1 MSHAALPD
9 DIETLKRLVIG
20 RDAMIAKLMAEIAR
34 LKRWRFGRS
43 AERMDATLQQLQ
55 LLLDDLQVPAISEH
69 SENDPIVQEAL
80 PLAESTQ
87 PSAAPRVT
95 TLRRAPRALPAHLPR
110 ETIMHSP
117 ASCHCPDCG
126 TVMRKLGEDISEMLD
141 FVPGYFKVLRHI
153 RPKFSC
159 AHCSRIIQ
167 LPAPARP
174 IERGLPAPGLLAQVI
189 VAKYGDHC
197 PLYRQHAI
205 YRRSGVDLDRA
216 ILADWVG
223 GAARLLE
230 PLVESLGRYVRAG
243 EKLHADDT
251 PVPVLDPGRGKTKTG
266 RLWTYVRDDRPAAGA
281 DPPAVWYRY
290 SPDRKAEHPQAHL
303 RGFRGILQADA
314 YSGFAPLYATGAILE
329 ASCWAHARRK
339 FYDLFVADR
348 SPIATEAL
356 RRIGAL
362 YAVEREI
369 RGCPPAQRALAR
381 QHRVGPLLDALQEWL
396 SATLQTV
403 SAKSEL
409 AGAIRYALTR
419 WTSLTRYRD
428 DGRIEIDNNSAERS
442 IRPLVLGRR
451 NYLFAGSDAG
461 GERAANIYSL
471 IGTALLNGMDPYL
484 YLRHVLERIA
494 EHPINRI
501 DQLLPWNVAATL
513 PEQRRQAA

>member
-9 DIETLKRLVIG
+9 DIETLKRLVVG

-55 LLLDDLQVPAISEH
+55 LLLDDLQVPA
-69 SENDPIVQEAL
+69 ENAIEQEAL
-80 PLAESTQ
+80 PAEESTHA
-87 PSAAPRVT
+87 SAAPKVT
-95 TLRRAPRALPAHLPR
+95 RLRRVPRALPAHLPR
-110 ETIMHSP
+110 ETIVHSP

-126 TVMRKLGEDISEMLD
+126 AMMRKLGEDISEMLD

-159 AHCSRIIQ
+159 GHCARIVQ
-167 LPAPARP
+167 LPAPSRP
-174 IERGLPAPGLLAQVI
+174 LERALPGPGLLAQVI
-189 VAKYGDHC
+189 VAKYADHC
-197 PLYRQHAI
+197 PLYRQQGI

-216 ILADWVG
+216 TLAEWVG
-223 GAARLLE
+223 GASRLLD
-230 PLVESLGRYVRAG
+230 PLVEALGRYVRAA

-251 PVPVLDPGRGKTKTG
+251 PVPVLDPGRGKTRTG
-266 RLWTYVRDDRPAAGA
+266 RLWTYVRDDRPAASG

-290 SPDRKAEHPQAHL
+290 SPDRKAEHPHTHL
-303 RGFRGILQADA
+303 RDFRGILQADA
-314 YSGFAPLYATGAILE
+314 YSGFAPLYAGGEIRE
-329 ASCWAHARRK
+329 AACWAHARRK
-339 FYDLFVADR
+339 FYDLYVADR
-348 SPIATEAL
+348 SPIATEAI

-362 YAVEREI
+362 YAIEREI
-369 RGCPPAQRALAR
+369 RGHLPTQRALVR
-381 QHRVGPLLDALQEWL
+381 QQRAGPLLDSLQQWL

-409 AGAIRYALTR
+409 AGAIRYALVR
-419 WTSLTRYRD
+419 WTALTRYRD
-428 DGRIEIDNNSAERS
+428 DGRVEIDNNTAERS

-451 NYLFAGSDAG
+451 NYMFVGADVG

-484 YLRHVLERIA
+484 YLHHVLERIA

-501 DQLLPWNVAATL
+501 DQLLPWNVDATL
-513 PEQRRQAA
+513 PDERRRAA